1 MTNLSTIHV
10 KKITIQ
16 TKNMQFLNNLRY
28 NMTKFDMC
36 ILLFYKLVFNKN
48 QIMKIIQTRLFI
60 NLI

>member
-1 MTNLSTIHV
+1 MTNLLTIHV

-16 TKNMQFLNNLRY
+16 TKNMQLLNNLRY
-28 NMTKFDMC
+28 NMTRFNMC
-36 ILLFYKLVFNKN
+36 ILLFYKLVFNNN